1 MFPFIFLDC
10 KLFIDVDKLFTK
22 GNINEQIFN
31 KSYKQF
37 CPKGVCNNNYD
48 RIGALCEYLLAE
60 LPKNDDKLKGGNN
73 NGNRDYEY
81 IYMWLADKFLK
92 VNDDYSFSLNDY
104 YEELIVKHGGNFGWW
119 EKLDDKMFWKDSNII
134 LMARFYYLLM
144 DICNALLENEKS
156 ELDLKNI
163 EENDKK
169 CYLNYYF
176 LNQRIS
182 RCSPYAQLLVDLK
195 KTYDEYKILVNKK
208 IQQGKHD
215 KIKFSELPP
224 LSNNKNNQPE
234 LTFDNIGCKLVHLF
248 LQKHGT
254 KYKPKKILKVPKS
267 SSNGENKHKESKK
280 ETHKPTNNDMK
291 PSAKN
296 NTQQSTKEETKQSI
310 KKENQPSEPKEPD
323 LKEPDPKEPEP
334 KEPEPKPPEPKTS
347 DISQK
352 SDSQVQILPK
362 ISQEI
367 QEVPQNNNHASVD
380 AKDTSKDVESI
391 SENHAN
397 KPEIVKNRSK
407 RDLSLSETPQI
418 REYNAP
424 LSPPPE
430 STNEKIPVKYENI
443 AVESTNKTIEPTNI
457 TADLSDNLPDTESGS
472 AKRTKRSASQDNS
485 ENQKE
490 TTKTENTDSSS
501 TQSKDTQESSDSNK
515 ELNIKKVIDYSVDFF
530 RTYSSLFNDVVN
542 KIEDHIQ
549 EIVVSKINDI
559 IEKIHKYQQI
569 IQKVGST
576 IGQIQILN
584 DHQNGSEKSP
594 DTQNEVGSA
603 QGNANHGINNLKNST
618 NETNSQQKNLETK
631 QGSQN
636 SVSEN
641 QGIGSNISEGGI
653 NTDNQSQ
660 KVSPATKSTTTPVN
674 ISVTAPSSTQKAPL
688 KIVLQP
694 QPSITLPSSAPGT
707 IPIAPI
713 TTNGSAGEKVETTMS
728 SIEST
733 LYEQNGGSNKKSRR
747 KRSADSG
754 SSINILPIGS
764 ESKQETLSS
773 TTVADV
779 KMDEKPSIWCI
790 GSNKKCDIIGI
801 GIIGISIF
809 VFLAFMFK
817 YLSFGSRKKSK
828 KKKITKKVINLVDGR
843 KMEKTFINSI
853 DREKKSKIIIN
864 SGDNKKIAKIIMNSD
879 DTNKPIKKA
888 IDPWDEKRKTHITIN
903 SDDNIKPIK
912 KAIDPWDE
920 KQMTHI
926 TINSEH
932 TKKYT
937 KSVINSSDRKKTKII
952 ANSVNEKI
960 SLLNIYKFMKADP
973 IPFINLFFLLIFFV
987 YKRKYNFL

>member
-1 MFPFIFLDC
+1 
-10 KLFIDVDKLFTK
+10 
-22 GNINEQIFN
+22 
-31 KSYKQF
+31 
-37 CPKGVCNNNYD
+37 
-48 RIGALCEYLLAE
+48 
-60 LPKNDDKLKGGNN
+60 
-73 NGNRDYEY
+73 
-81 IYMWLADKFLK
+81 
-92 VNDDYSFSLNDY
+92 
-104 YEELIVKHGGNFGWW
+104 
-119 EKLDDKMFWKDSNII
+119 
-134 LMARFYYLLM
+134 
-144 DICNALLENEKS
+144 
-156 ELDLKNI
+156 
-163 EENDKK
+163 
-169 CYLNYYF
+169 
-176 LNQRIS
+176 
-182 RCSPYAQLLVDLK
+182 
-195 KTYDEYKILVNKK
+195 
-208 IQQGKHD
+208 D

-323 LKEPDPKEPEP
+323 LKEPEP
-334 KEPEPKPPEPKTS
+334 KAPEPKTS

-430 STNEKIPVKYENI
+430 STNEKIPVKSENI

-594 DTQNEVGSA
+594 YTQNEVGSA
-603 QGNANHGINNLKNST
+603 QGNANPGINNIKYST
-618 NETNSQQKNLETK
+618 ADTSSEQKNLGTK
-631 QGSQN
+631 QRTPNGASADHSIESGSPGVGFN
-636 SVSEN
+636 SLGEVEN
-641 QGIGSNISEGGI
+641 ASKQGEANP
-653 NTDNQSQ
+653 
-660 KVSPATKSTTTPVN
+660 PATKSYLPPSQSSSPSATPSN
-674 ISVTAPSSTQKAPL
+674 AQESSPKR
-688 KIVLQP
+688 VL
-694 QPSITLPSSAPGT
+694 QPSITLSPLAHGTTTT
-707 IPIAPI
+707 IPI
-713 TTNGSAGEKVETTMS
+713 TEFVSTGEKVETTMS
-728 SIEST
+728 STEST
-733 LYEQNGGSNKKSRR
+733 LYEQNGGSKKKSRR

-754 SSINILPIGS
+754 SSISIIPTIS
-764 ESKQETLSS
+764 ESTQETQSS
-773 TTVADV
+773 TTVTDV
-779 KMDEKPSIWCI
+779 IVKEASSIWCI
-790 GSNKKCDIIGI
+790 GSNKKCNIIGI
-801 GIIGISIF
+801 GIIGVAIF

-828 KKKITKKVINLVDGR
+828 KKKITKK
-843 KMEKTFINSI
+843 
-853 DREKKSKIIIN
+853 
-864 SGDNKKIAKIIMNSD
+864 
-879 DTNKPIKKA
+879 
-888 IDPWDEKRKTHITIN
+888 
-903 SDDNIKPIK
+903 
-912 KAIDPWDE
+912 
-920 KQMTHI
+920 
-926 TINSEH
+926 
-932 TKKYT
+932 
-937 KSVINSSDRKKTKII
+937 
-952 ANSVNEKI
+952 
-960 SLLNIYKFMKADP
+960 
-973 IPFINLFFLLIFFV
+973 
-987 YKRKYNFL
+987 